1 MVICPARSVAA
12 AGKPVRQHLL
22 QSGRVS
28 VVQCLA
34 IRRDGGR
41 RRCAAEVAVRR
52 GRDSLQSV
60 ELRFDAVIFNLQSR
74 DGICKARRLAGA
86 DLQTVL
92 RQQESILGVGNAAVL
107 SRVDLIQQVVQC
119 LFCLVRQ
126 HRQIAAGGVLGLC
139 QQRDGALEPV
149 KPLALQSLGIIG
161 VHFGHDGSV
170 CDALTVLDKVA
181 KVAAA
186 CHIHRV
192 KRHNAVEGNALGQ
205 RVLDGSLCFVGAAKN
220 NETLYNN
227 IDRNQCQCQQPDH
240 MKNFLCRC
248 AVRLFFHCALPFL
261 SVLQNSRTSEQA
273 RSMTFSSS
281 I

>member
-1 MVICPARSVAA
+1 MQVAVLDIDA
-12 AGKPVRQHLL
+12 ALAVHDVQGLLVDADALVGFQVDLRGFLTKAQHLGVDGLALQHDFGEAVVFVQCHLFHRGRKRGVLLAGHADFDAGNIVEPRGGIQVADGIKFPGKAGGDLPGAVGGGRRETVRQHLL

-92 RQQESILGVGNAAVL
+92 RQQEGILGVGNAAVL
-107 SRVDLIQQVVQC
+107 RRVDLIQQVVQC

-139 QQRDGALEPV
+139 Q
-149 KPLALQSLGIIG
+149 
-161 VHFGHDGSV
+161 
-170 CDALTVLDKVA
+170 
-181 KVAAA
+181 
-186 CHIHRV
+186 
-192 KRHNAVEGNALGQ
+192 
-205 RVLDGSLCFVGAAKN
+205 
-220 NETLYNN
+220 
-227 IDRNQCQCQQPDH
+227 
-240 MKNFLCRC
+240 
-248 AVRLFFHCALPFL
+248 
-261 SVLQNSRTSEQA
+261 
-273 RSMTFSSS
+273 
-281 I
+281 